1 MFVAPIVDLGAEIK
15 MAALQFLCYGL
26 PLSLIT
32 VFSEHASN
40 KSYRHGGTSAMNTH
54 SHIHTV
60 HTVYIYTAVVSTYV
74 YSIQHI
80 ALPYIRVS

>member
-60 HTVYIYTAVVSTYV
+60 HTVYIYHCKYICLFYITHCTAVY
-74 YSIQHI
+74 
-80 ALPYIRVS
+80 